1 LIAFRDLAARES
13 SFPAGI
19 NDAKRRNRLTSIEDS
34 MPLHAFQCLDCE
46 NEFESLVRSSDVEPP
61 ACPACNS
68 VHLQQ
73 AVSKIC
79 GNITYPAIARSW
91 RRQAYREGHMCNV
104 DAKELKALGAKP
116 IKK

>member
-1 LIAFRDLAARES
+1 
-13 SFPAGI
+13 
-19 NDAKRRNRLTSIEDS
+19 
-34 MPLHAFQCLDCE
+34 MPLHAFQCIDCE
-46 NEFESLVRSSDVEPP
+46 NEFETLVRSSDVEPP

-68 VHLQQ
+68 ANLQQ

-79 GNITYPAIARSW
+79 GNITYPAIAKSW
-91 RRQAYREGHMCNV
+91 RRQAYKEGHMCNV